1 MGLWKLNAFCA
12 GLFLS
17 ALAVLVARPA
27 TAETVYEQARAAC
40 AGMEGNQRQHMQCV
54 RDQMQ
59 ARTPTP
65 QQGPAL
71 SGQTPQY
78 NRPANSQ
85 LRTRRWA
92 GQDLVLL
99 PSGSGLTRSGKAA
112 ARP

>member
-1 MGLWKLNAFCA
+1 
-12 GLFLS
+12 
-17 ALAVLVARPA
+17 
-27 TAETVYEQARAAC
+27 
-40 AGMEGNQRQHMQCV
+40 MQCV

-65 QQGPAL
+65 QQGPAF
-71 SGQTPQY
+71 SGHTPQY
-78 NRPANSQ
+78 NQPANSQ

-99 PSGSGLTRSGKAA
+99 PSGSGLTRSGKTA